1 MPKMVLSQLE
11 ATTGGQLALNF
22 QYCEERLNDV
32 ADMKKHNHEEHSNE
46 VSLSYF

>member
-1 MPKMVLSQLE
+1 MVLSQLE
-11 ATTGGQLALNF
+11 ATTGGQLALNSCC

-32 ADMKKHNHEEHSNE
+32 ADMREHYREEHSKE